1 MLLAQDSAPGLGL
14 WSLGLSALWS
24 AALLAQS
31 GEDRFG
37 DRRIV
42 LAHAGSIIP
51 STGIAG
57 ITTVDGI
64 IIKAHSSP
72 RLLTKA
78 AMTSRRFPPPWT
90 LLALRTPIRSYAVF
104 GADPSCRFRTKLVRR
119 GDGNGKIGRQ
129 AAYLPGRCL
138 RDGVG
143 GRNGNSR
150 LLAAQFSAPKL
161 IAKLPELLRR
171 HKTWGVH

>member
-24 AALLAQS
+24 AALSARS
-31 GEDRFG
+31 GGDRFG

-64 IIKAHSSP
+64 IIKLMRGEFVWCA
-72 RLLTKA
+72 
-78 AMTSRRFPPPWT
+78 
-90 LLALRTPIRSYAVF
+90 IRIVF
-104 GADPSCRFRTKLVRR
+104 
-119 GDGNGKIGRQ
+119 I
-129 AAYLPGRCL
+129 
-138 RDGVG
+138 
-143 GRNGNSR
+143 
-150 LLAAQFSAPKL
+150 
-161 IAKLPELLRR
+161 
-171 HKTWGVH
+171 